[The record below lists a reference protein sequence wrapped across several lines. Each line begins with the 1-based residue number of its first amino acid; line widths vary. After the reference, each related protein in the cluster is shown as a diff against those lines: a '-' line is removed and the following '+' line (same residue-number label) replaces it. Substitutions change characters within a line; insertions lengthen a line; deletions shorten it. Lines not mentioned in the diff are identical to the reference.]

1 MAMVK
6 TTDNLS
12 KVAVEILAGAMRRN
26 QLYASPE
33 ETDRWLETET
43 GARIQH
49 LINIRR
55 NQNGNL

>member
-1 MAMVK
+1 MVK

-12 KVAVEILAGAMRRN
+12 KVTVEILAGVMRRN
-26 QLYASPE
+26 RLYTTPE

-43 GARIQH
+43 GTRIQN